1 METLHQIFI
10 TVIAAFVFFVLI
22 AKIASSATNGDEY
35 DHRRSRIRDFSKVLA
50 EELNPKMEK
59 SISKRK
65 SLKKVRFAVDHEG
78 TLVNKVVAGPSE
90 TKQVVFESQHD
101 AEMIRFN
108 DVGSVVKSPE
118 EEFGGVEKAEFND
131 FKPMAESVSPS
142 VIEHDETKEGNTDS
156 IDQKSSQASMIPDE
170 NAAIGAKLLCDD
182 GMEKNDDESLSAVES
197 VVKSPEEEFGGVEKA
212 DYDDYKPKAESVIHS
227 VVDDDQTEE
236 GNTELI
242 DQKLK
247 GVMIP
252 EQSAAIDNK
261 HQMCMKLKLFCDDGI
276 DESEKENEGLISEE
290 DDSDSD
296 DDWEGIER
304 SDLEKM
310 FAMAADYGKQDD
322 HLQSLGSDIQMQLYG
337 LHKVATE
344 GPCHEAQPIALKL
357 SARSKWNAW
366 QKLGNMDPDVAM
378 EQYITL
384 LSEKVPEWSQGIHS
398 LGADL
403 CSSST
408 TSTLVTSQK

>member
-1 METLHQIFI
+1 METLHQIFL

-101 AEMIRFN
+101 ADMIRFN
-108 DVGSVVKSPE
+108 DVGSVVKSLE
-118 EEFGGVEKAEFND
+118 EEIGGVEKAEFAD
-131 FKPMAESVSPS
+131 FKPMAESVSPR

-156 IDQKSSQASMIPDE
+156 IDQKSSQATMIPDE
-170 NAAIGAKLLCDD
+170 NADIGAKLLCDD
-182 GMEKNDDESLSAVES
+182 GMEKNDDESFSAVES

-212 DYDDYKPKAESVIHS
+212 DYDDYKPNAESVIHS
-227 VVDDDQTEE
+227 VVDDDQTKE

-247 GVMIP
+247 G
-252 EQSAAIDNK
+252 
-261 HQMCMKLKLFCDDGI
+261 
-276 DESEKENEGLISEE
+276 ENEGLISEE

-296 DDWEGIER
+296 DDWEGIEK
-304 SDLEKM
+304 SDLEKV

-403 CSSST
+403 SSSST